1 MRRLEDPRLL
11 RGQALYV
18 DDLRVPG
25 TRHVAFA
32 RSIYPHARFRVD
44 ATAARALPSVGVFTA
59 ADLQAERGFRE
70 IPAVIDHPALRP
82 CRQLPLAR
90 DKVRYVGEP
99 IAAVVAE
106 SRYAAQ
112 DGVAALGIS
121 YDPLAAVPDAHA
133 AVAAGAPL
141 LHDRIEGNVAADF
154 TVPSADADRPFRRAE
169 VVTRG

>member
-25 TRHVAFA
+25 ALHVAFA
-32 RSIYPHARFRVD
+32 RSIYPHATFQV
-44 ATAARALPSVGVFTA
+44 APTAARAVPAVVGVFTA

-90 DKVRYVGEP
+90 GKVRYVGEP
-99 IAAVVAE
+99 IVAVVAT

-112 DGVAALGIS
+112 DGVEALQIG
-121 YDPLAAVPDAHA
+121 YDPLDAVPDAHA
-133 AVAAGAPL
+133 AVALGAAL
-141 LHDRIEGNVAADF
+141 LHGAVPGN
-154 TVPSADADRPFRRAE
+154 
-169 VVTRG
+169 